1 MPSDMQ
7 LDKTTVK
14 AVEILADSTARV
26 VGTGSIVYL
35 KLTRVVSVGSPQA
48 LDSARTEFD
57 KLPGDRRQSIRVD
70 AVTQAQKMNANKNTV
85 AAIEAMFKPLTQMD
99 GKVSRLVVR

>member
-1 MPSDMQ
+1 MQ
-7 LDKTTVK
+7 LDKTTVR

-35 KLTRVVSVGSPQA
+35 KLTRVVSVGSTQA

-57 KLPGDRRQSIRVD
+57 KLPSERRNSIRTD
-70 AVTQAQKMNANKNTV
+70 AITQAQKLKAAKSTV
-85 AAIEAMFKPLTQMD
+85 AAIESMFKPLTPAD
-99 GKVSRLVVR
+99 GKVPRLVVR

>member
-1 MPSDMQ
+1 MQPTQ
-7 LDKTTVK
+7 LDKTTVR

-35 KLTRVVSVGSPQA
+35 KLTRVVSVRSPQA

-57 KLPGDRRQSIRVD
+57 KLPADRRGSIRSD
-70 AVTQAQKMNANKNTV
+70 ALTQATKLKAHRTTV
-85 AAIEAMFKPLTQMD
+85 EAIESMFKPLAPAD
-99 GKVSRLVVR
+99 GKVPRLVVR

>member
-1 MPSDMQ
+1 MQ
-7 LDKTTVK
+7 LDKTTVR
-14 AVEILADSTARV
+14 AVEILADSTARI

-57 KLPGDRRQSIRVD
+57 KLPTDRRSSIRTD
-70 AVTQAQKMNANKNTV
+70 AVTQAEKLKTTKSTV
-85 AAIEAMFKPLTQMD
+85 AAIESMFKPLTAVD
-99 GKVSRLVVR
+99 GKVPRLVVR

>member
-1 MPSDMQ
+1 MQ
-7 LDKTTVK
+7 LDKTTVR
-14 AVEILADSTARV
+14 AVEILADSTARI

-57 KLPGDRRQSIRVD
+57 KLPSDRRKSIRQD
-70 AVTQAQKMNANKNTV
+70 AVEQAEKLNAHKGTV
-85 AAIEAMFKPLTQMD
+85 AAIESMFKPLTPID
-99 GKVSRLVVR
+99 GKVPRLVVR